1 MKMFLP
7 LLVMLV
13 LFSSSTCKQN
23 KGTPNQATS
32 EPMDI
37 LNKTWY
43 LESMTLAGKSEHIF
57 SATLVVEDQKITGKG
72 GCNNFFGKYELS
84 GDKITLSKIGATRMY
99 CQDASKFETK
109 YLRALESVTRYVK
122 KENRLILSW
131 AGGELIFSSNP
142 LETTDQDTAGTIHDI
157 KWQLKS
163 ITMRG
168 VARDVRR
175 TKKGISL
182 QVGKDKVSGSGGC
195 NNYFGQLRMEGNRFI
210 VSDIGATEMY
220 CDDSSKQEMTYLRLL
235 EKVTT
240 FQLAGNQ
247 LILSF
252 PDGTLTFGQK

>member
-1 MKMFLP
+1 MFLP

-23 KGTPNQATS
+23 QTTTNQSVS
-32 EPMDI
+32 EPVDI

-57 SATLVVEDQKITGKG
+57 PATLVVGEQKITGKG

-109 YLRALESVTRYVK
+109 YLRALESVTGYTP
-122 KENRLILSW
+122 KENRLVLTW
-131 AGGELIFSSNP
+131 DGGELVFSSSP
-142 LETTDQDTAGTIHDI
+142 KETAANETKGTIHDT

-175 TKKGISL
+175 SKKGITL
-182 QVGKDKVSGSGGC
+182 LVKRDKVSGSGGC
-195 NNYFGQLRMEGNRFI
+195 NNYFGRLRMEGNRFI

-240 FQLAGNQ
+240 FRLAGNQ

>member
-1 MKMFLP
+1 MFLP

-23 KGTPNQATS
+23 QTTSNQAAS
-32 EPMDI
+32 EPVDI

-43 LESMTLAGKSEHIF
+43 LESVTLAGKSEHIF
-57 SATLVVEDQKITGKG
+57 PATLVVGEQKITGKG
-72 GCNNFFGKYELS
+72 GCNNFFGKYELI

-109 YLRALESVTRYVK
+109 YLRALESVTSYTQ
-122 KENRLILSW
+122 KENRLVLTW
-131 AGGELIFSSNP
+131 DGGKLVFSSSP
-142 LETTDQDTAGTIHDI
+142 KETAADETKGTIHDI

-168 VARDVRR
+168 VARDVHR
-175 TKKGISL
+175 TKTGITL
-182 QVGKDKVSGSGGC
+182 LVERDKVSGSGGC

-240 FQLAGNQ
+240 FRLAGDQ